1 MNWRVAA
8 AGCLALA
15 LVFGANGLAQA
26 CRCDEVPPWPVDL
39 KPDQAWVESAIR
51 WRLSG
56 PTAHCTDVVAAV
68 DALVLR
74 WIAEAPDWRIRIE
87 RNDWSFL
94 EAHPEGIYLV
104 VQAVALRV
112 FEKRPVEPRE
122 VIREV
127 RRAGR
132 GCWKMHSPEMRRAF
146 RAARQGYARGSVIQ
160 R

>member
-1 MNWRVAA
+1 
-8 AGCLALA
+8 
-15 LVFGANGLAQA
+15 
-26 CRCDEVPPWPVDL
+26 VDL

-87 RNDWSFL
+87 RSDWSFL